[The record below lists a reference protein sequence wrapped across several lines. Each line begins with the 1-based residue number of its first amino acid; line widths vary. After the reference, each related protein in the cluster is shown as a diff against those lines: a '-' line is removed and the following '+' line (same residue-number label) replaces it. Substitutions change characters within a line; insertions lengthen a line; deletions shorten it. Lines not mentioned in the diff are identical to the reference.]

1 MNQLENLTCRESK
14 QVPETCEKS
23 RYTRKSNGT
32 PLSTG
37 LILPTHICISINAF
51 ACLVEQ
57 WLQRCI
63 LRSVHPYCL
72 YIATSYLVTALD
84 KIPRLRTFI
93 QNSNKLLQKINDKY
107 LLIGQHCVT
116 CWGGLLKLFSLCFS
130 WGGGNNQWNCTVLA
144 HSLCKPLATGNHASK
159 LCFPKGWQLLIIVQG
174 CFYLRATNCKLPL
187 YPGGL
192 ASMTMPNHLRPLI
205 FPPKQQVTHTDNL
218 FTAAKKIKQGSK

>member
-130 WGGGNNQWNCTVLA
+130 WGGGEQSMKLHCLGTQSLQTLGNRQSCIQTLLSKRLTIIDYSPRMFLSASNQLQAPTLPRGISKHDNA
-144 HSLCKPLATGNHASK
+144 KSSATTHLSTQTASDAYRQFIY
-159 LCFPKGWQLLIIVQG
+159 C
-174 CFYLRATNCKLPL
+174 C
-187 YPGGL
+187 
-192 ASMTMPNHLRPLI
+192 
-205 FPPKQQVTHTDNL
+205 
-218 FTAAKKIKQGSK
+218 